1 MAEGTIKAL
10 SKSTMVPIGTIT
22 TSNGT
27 DLFFDARACNG
38 VRFDSLKVGE
48 RVTYNQV
55 QNNRGAC
62 AANVTRIVE

>member
-10 SKSTMVPIGTIT
+10 RKSSMVPIGTIT

-38 VRFDSLKVGE
+38 VFDSLKVGE
-48 RVTYNQV
+48 RVTYDQV